1 MDALTEV
8 ERLEHRTLGERA
20 YNQLAD
26 LLTSGRVSPGDK
38 LTLRAVADAFGVS
51 IQPIREAVS
60 RLVSDGALEATANR
74 AVRVPTMT
82 LAQFRDLTKVR
93 LMVEGQAAA
102 EAALTRTE
110 ADLEAM
116 RVAEAGFREQ
126 GEQAQPDVG
135 QAVRFNKEFHF
146 AVYGAAHSPLL
157 VNIIRGLWLKA
168 GPIIN
173 LDSRE
178 NPNRIATGGLKRH
191 IVILE
196 AIERGD
202 AEAARAALAA
212 DINVTADVI
221 LARSTFARPE

>member
-1 MDALTEV
+1 MDVLTEV

-74 AVRVPTMT
+74 AVRVPTM
-82 LAQFRDLTKVR
+82 R
-93 LMVEGQAAA
+93 QAAA
-102 EAALTRTE
+102 EAALTRTD
-110 ADLEAM
+110 ADLSAM
-116 RVAEAGFREQ
+116 RLAEAGFREQ

-135 QAVRFNKEFHF
+135 LAVRFNKEFHF